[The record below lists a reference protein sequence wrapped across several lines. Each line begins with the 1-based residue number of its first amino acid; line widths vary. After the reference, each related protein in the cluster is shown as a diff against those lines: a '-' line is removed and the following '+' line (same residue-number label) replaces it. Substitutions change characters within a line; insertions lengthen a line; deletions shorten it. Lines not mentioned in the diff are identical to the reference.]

1 MVVRGRADQTS
12 DMAITRVLS
21 TRAVTCVD
29 CGDPERLL
37 TVTAEAVI
45 SRCYVCGDLQERA
58 HAGTVVAAGRG
69 GGARSGGAASRE
81 AVAA

>member
-1 MVVRGRADQTS
+1 MVSPDQPGQTP
-12 DMAITRVLS
+12 DMAMTRVLS

-45 SRCYVCGDLQERA
+45 SRCYVCGDVQERA
-58 HAGTVVAAGRG
+58 RTVAMVATGRVT
-69 GGARSGGAASRE
+69 ARSGGAASRE